1 MTQLLTLSKAARLVG
16 VKRNTLQ
23 QKIRHGELSTFE
35 GLLDISEL
43 LRVYPETQVE
53 DNTMLE
59 HVNSIKRK
67 AVAKLV
73 EERIGPAPGI
83 FVRKLDALQ
92 ERLFSELEN
101 NQTMF
106 KLLKLIDRQL
116 QNPESDQE
124 TIASLKSVLQNFFS
138 QTPSPTNSTE
148 LHSLLNH
155 LPLEVFIN
163 YARLTHSGHEFS
175 LDPNETILEAALRAG
190 LSIPYGCNDGSCGRC
205 KCKVNTGLTRQVRH
219 QTHRLSEDELK
230 QGYILP
236 CAWTSLTDIELDAPI
251 AETSVDIEV
260 QTINCHVKSVVKHQT
275 LLVVTLK
282 MPTSQRLRFLAG
294 QTIEVSLDGESNSIH
309 FPIASCPCEQ
319 GTLQI
324 HINNSCREF
333 CDYFVDQQNQHAPVI
348 IKGPFGNNV
357 LNLNSGNSLIFM
369 ASHQH
374 FSYIKGLIEQAMAL
388 EISEQIDLFW
398 MTSKNQNSPFENN
411 FRAWADAID
420 NFHFHPL
427 AIEEENTES
436 IMTALKSVESATE
449 HLPNHDFYCC
459 LDDNN
464 LQTLS
469 TFLHG
474 RGVASAQIHL
484 IPAL

>member
-23 QKIRHGELSTFE
+23 QKIREGELSTFE
-35 GLLDISEL
+35 GLLDINEL

-73 EERIGPAPGI
+73 EDHKGPAPGI

-101 NQTMF
+101 NQTMV
-106 KLLKLIDRQL
+106 KLLKLINRTL
-116 QNPESDQE
+116 QNSESNQD
-124 TIASLKSVLQNFFS
+124 TITSLKPILKNFFS
-138 QTPSPTNSTE
+138 QTPSTTNNND

-163 YARLTHSGHEFS
+163 YARLSHSGHEFS

-205 KCKVNTGLTRQVRH
+205 KCKVNTGLTRQIRH
-219 QTHRLSEDELK
+219 QSHRLSEDELK

-236 CAWTSLTDIELDAPI
+236 CAWTSLTDIELDAAI
-251 AETSVDIEV
+251 AQTNADIEE
-260 QTINCHVKSVVKHQT
+260 QAIKCHIKSVIKQRE

-282 MPTSQRLRFLAG
+282 TPASQRLRFLAG
-294 QTIEVSLDGESNSIH
+294 QTIEISINSRSKSIRL
-309 FPIASCPCEQ
+309 PIASCPCEQ

-324 HINNSCREF
+324 HINDHYREF
-333 CDYFVDQQNQHAPVI
+333 CGYFIDPQNQHVPVS

-374 FSYIKGLIEQAMAL
+374 FSHIKGLIEQAMAL

-398 MTSKNQNSPFENN
+398 MTEKNQNSPFENN

-420 NFHFHPL
+420 NFHFHPI
-427 AIEEENTES
+427 AIDIDNSEPL
-436 IMTALKSVESATE
+436 MTALTSVESAIE

-459 LDDNN
+459 LDDNE
-464 LQTLS
+464 LQTLR

-474 RGVASAQIHL
+474 RGVAHAQMHL